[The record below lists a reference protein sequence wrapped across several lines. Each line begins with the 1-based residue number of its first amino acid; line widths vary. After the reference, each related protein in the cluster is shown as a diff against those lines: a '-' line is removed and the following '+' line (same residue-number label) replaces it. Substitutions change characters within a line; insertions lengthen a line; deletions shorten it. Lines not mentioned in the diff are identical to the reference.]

1 MSRLLRAALLQN
13 RLRTC
18 STVAAVQLAVAL
30 VCVLLAVPRE
40 LDAFLDDLTSER
52 RFSVTHRAG
61 LAYGLPTTVARRLR
75 ELPGAP
81 PALASTYV
89 GGSIEEDARVTFPS
103 LAVDAEW
110 VGRVYPDYRIPAEQL
125 GAFLRYRDAALVGE
139 QTMRRYGWTVG
150 DRMTLRSAFWGV
162 DLELEIVGA
171 LPAQPSLWLQQAHLE
186 EALRTRGGDGLPW
199 NSMVWLRLPEASSGE
214 AGGEA
219 GGEAA
224 RRGDALRAAVASVGR
239 ELGVPLALQGER
251 SFFAR
256 LLADAR
262 DFAGLLEIVVVLV
275 ASCVAVVAS
284 SSVAIGV
291 RDRSRELATLRALG
305 WSRARLFALIL
316 GESGLIGLGGGAGGV
331 VAAFALVT
339 AARAADRPELPLG
352 MLASVRIDA
361 STALVVVPGAVFL
374 GALAGV
380 LPALGALRRPS
391 AALLREAAA

>member
-1 MSRLLRAALLQN
+1 MSRLLRAALLRN
-13 RLRTC
+13 RLRTF

-125 GAFLRYRDAALVGE
+125 GAFLRYRDSALVGE

-171 LPAQPSLWLQQAHLE
+171 LPAQPSLWLQQAHLD

-219 GGEAA
+219 A
-224 RRGDALRAAVASVGR
+224 RRGDALRAAVASLGR

-262 DFAGLLEIVVVLV
+262 GFAGLLEIVVVLV

-291 RDRSRELATLRALG
+291 RDRSRELAILRALG

-331 VAAFALVT
+331 VAAFALVA
-339 AARAADRPELPLG
+339 AARAGDRSELPLG

-380 LPALGALRRPS
+380 LPAVGALRRPS
-391 AALLREAAA
+391 ATLLREAAV